1 MWPLCLQGRPPVSPD
16 TRLRVAGAAQQQQY
30 QWEGEVGLA
39 GRTSWRCH
47 PPGQS
52 LHVHVTLPTVKC
64 PHTGHCVALL
74 TPGPDIGHCLQQAAG
89 AGSSACPCLVC
100 NIYLQ
105 LKLYRALQP
114 GRAAVSMRTKKRAGA
129 GPQRQLSQLVHFVLE
144 HVRQQAAAGSGSG
157 NRQVTGPGPQWG
169 GCQKYRVCSG
179 SPGTANTRIRLVLR
193 WARDRAECVLVRA
206 GGEVCLSDS
215 LLAVW
220 RWDCNLTQLE

>member
-1 MWPLCLQGRPPVSPD
+1 MTCWASPQW
-16 TRLRVAGAAQQQQY
+16 AGALIGVRSCEKCGHSVCRDGRQSHPTP
-30 QWEGEVGLA
+30 GSVSRGPHNSNSEVGLA

-89 AGSSACPCLVC
+89 AGSSACPCPVC

-114 GRAAVSMRTKKRAGA
+114 GRAAVSMRTKKRSGA
-129 GPQRQLSQLVHFVLE
+129 GPQRQLSQLVHYVLE

-157 NRQVTGPGPQWG
+157 NRQVTGPGPQ
-169 GCQKYRVCSG
+169 
-179 SPGTANTRIRLVLR
+179 
-193 WARDRAECVLVRA
+193 
-206 GGEVCLSDS
+206 
-215 LLAVW
+215 
-220 RWDCNLTQLE
+220 